1 MKHLVKYAAMMCMVL
16 AMGLTFTSCGSDGD
30 SDDPATGTVTITNNS
45 KYDLPQF
52 TVVFLNAQYEELTDR
67 NYGTLYADDKIEC
80 TIPTAAAQYY
90 MATRLNGT
98 WYFSAYYSI
107 SHRNM
112 KLTTAEVGNWKSND

>member
-1 MKHLVKYAAMMCMVL
+1 MKHLVKYAAMMFMVL

-30 SDDPATGTVTITNNS
+30 GDDNPGTVTITNNS

-80 TIPTAAAQYY
+80 TIPTSASQYY

-98 WYFSAYYSI
+98 WYFSPYYSI
-107 SHRNM
+107 AYKNL
-112 KLTTAEVGNWKSND
+112 KLTTAEVGNWSSNN